1 MPRHRPLLSEN
12 EERAEAN
19 RQTSGL
25 VGVAVVLLLL
35 VVGLFLIHTLHD
47 AARVED
53 CLMAGRLN
61 CDRLVLKAH

>member
-1 MPRHRPLLSEN
+1 MPRYRPLLSEN

-25 VGVAVVLLLL
+25 FGVVVILLLL

-47 AARVED
+47 AAKVED
-53 CLMAGRLN
+53 CLMAGRMN
-61 CDRLVLKAH
+61 CDRMVITAH